1 MNLNANSILQY
12 VGAVATAVGLKL
24 LGALALW
31 IVGRWLI
38 KLASKL
44 VTRGLSRQNLDSTL
58 INYIGSS
65 LGVLLNIVLIV
76 AILGFFGVQT
86 ATFAALLAGVGIA
99 VGAAWSGL
107 LSNFAAGLFLVMLR
121 PFKVGDFV
129 SAGGVIG
136 TVQAIGLFGTT
147 VNTPDNVLTIVGNS
161 KIFSDTIQN
170 FSANAY
176 RRVDLLAQTSHATD
190 HRTAIQ
196 LLRDGLSRTP
206 NVLAKPEPDV
216 QIVQFTLAG
225 PVLAVRPYCHNDHYW
240 QVYFD
245 TNRLIRESFQQAG
258 YSTPEQHYSVR
269 GQFTPSLAQRGID
282 AAA

>member
-107 LSNFAAGLFLVMLR
+107 LSNFAAGLFLVMLGS
-121 PFKVGDFV
+121 GDGWDSRGAV
-129 SAGGVIG
+129 CWSSTRCPLDVI
-136 TVQAIGLFGTT
+136 T
-147 VNTPDNVLTIVGNS
+147 
-161 KIFSDTIQN
+161 
-170 FSANAY
+170 
-176 RRVDLLAQTSHATD
+176 
-190 HRTAIQ
+190 
-196 LLRDGLSRTP
+196 
-206 NVLAKPEPDV
+206 
-216 QIVQFTLAG
+216 
-225 PVLAVRPYCHNDHYW
+225 
-240 QVYFD
+240 
-245 TNRLIRESFQQAG
+245 
-258 YSTPEQHYSVR
+258 
-269 GQFTPSLAQRGID
+269 
-282 AAA
+282 